1 MKYTGFTLGQGIMRN
16 MQGTPLTFP
25 RHLRSAARS
34 RLLGAIAALAAV
46 LLLSGCASAPAAQN
60 GNGGGPASQSSDQAE
75 GYDKYE
81 TTQEAVDFLG
91 GSAEAIARVIDR
103 AFADYGRPN
112 AIIKGEEGG
121 GAIVV
126 GLRYGMGEFMA
137 KSGEKQTVYWQGPSV
152 GWDFGGDAGRVFM
165 LVYNLPRPDLI
176 FQRFAGVNG
185 SAFVVGGV
193 GMQYLRSQSIVV
205 APIRVGVGLRLGAGV
220 GYTQFTQERS
230 YNPF

>member
-1 MKYTGFTLGQGIMRN
+1 
-16 MQGTPLTFP
+16 MQGTFSNTPPP
-25 RHLRSAARS
+25 RFAPSATVS
-34 RLLGAIAALAAV
+34 RVAALLGAFAIA
-46 LLLSGCASAPAAQN
+46 LLLGGCASNPSANETKGESNQ
-60 GNGGGPASQSSDQAE
+60 ASQDE

-81 TTQEAVDFLG
+81 TTQEAVNFLG
-91 GSAEAIARVIDR
+91 GSAEGIARMVDR

-121 GAIVV
+121 GAIVL

-137 KSGEKQTVYWQGPSV
+137 KAGEKQTVYWQGPSV

-220 GYTQFTQERS
+220 GYMQFTQDKS

>member
-1 MKYTGFTLGQGIMRN
+1 MTN
-16 MQGTPLTFP
+16 MLGTPLTSRGF
-25 RHLRSAARS
+25 RSAPHS
-34 RLLGAIAALAAV
+34 RPLWPIVALVAALLLG
-46 LLLSGCASAPAAQN
+46 GCASAPATESGDGTAEPGDQT
-60 GNGGGPASQSSDQAE
+60 SDQAE
-75 GYDKYE
+75 GYDQYE
-81 TTQEAVDFLG
+81 TTREAVDFLG
-91 GSAEAIARVIDR
+91 GSAEGIARAIDR
-103 AFADYGRPN
+103 AFADHGRPN

-121 GAIVV
+121 GAFVV
-126 GLRYGMGEFMA
+126 GLRYGKGEFLA
-137 KSGEKQTVYWQGPSV
+137 KSGERQTVYWQGPSV
-152 GWDFGGDAGRVFM
+152 GWDFGGDGGRVFM

-220 GYTQFTQERS
+220 GYTQFTQDRS

>member
-1 MKYTGFTLGQGIMRN
+1 MPGTFLNAPRFT
-16 MQGTPLTFP
+16 P
-25 RHLRSAARS
+25 SAMNS
-34 RLLGAIAALAAV
+34 RLPTLLMALVTALFLA
-46 LLLSGCASAPAAQN
+46 GCASNPPSAGSTKGDA
-60 GNGGGPASQSSDQAE
+60 GQSKSEE
-75 GYDKYE
+75 GYDQYE

-91 GSAEAIARVIDR
+91 GSAEGIARMIDR
-103 AFADYGRPN
+103 AFAEYGRPN

-126 GLRYGMGEFMA
+126 GVRYGMGEFMA
-137 KSGEKQTVYWQGPSV
+137 KAGEKQTIYWQGPSV

-220 GYTQFTQERS
+220 GYTQFTQEKS

>member
-1 MKYTGFTLGQGIMRN
+1 MHGTFLNVPRFTL
-16 MQGTPLTFP
+16 
-25 RHLRSAARS
+25 SAMNS
-34 RLLGAIAALAAV
+34 RLAALLTALVAA
-46 LLLSGCASAPAAQN
+46 LLLGGCASNPPSE
-60 GNGGGPASQSSDQAE
+60 GSTTGDASQSQSEE
-75 GYDKYE
+75 GYDQYE

-91 GSAEAIARVIDR
+91 GSAEGIARMIDR

-121 GAIVV
+121 GAIIV
-126 GLRYGMGEFMA
+126 GVRYGLGEFMA
-137 KSGEKQTVYWQGPSV
+137 KAGEKQTIYWQGPSV

-220 GYTQFTQERS
+220 GYTQFTQDKS

>member
-1 MKYTGFTLGQGIMRN
+1 MTGIPQSMLTPSPRRGI
-16 MQGTPLTFP
+16 
-25 RHLRSAARS
+25 S
-34 RLLGAIAALAAV
+34 RLARLGLALTAALALGA
-46 LLLSGCASAPAAQN
+46 CANSPSN
-60 GNGGGPASQSSDQAE
+60 GTATAGNSNETATSSSQSE

-91 GSAEAIARVIDR
+91 GSAEAIAQVVDR
-103 AFADYGRPN
+103 AFAQYGRPN

-121 GAIVV
+121 GAIVLGV
-126 GLRYGMGEFMA
+126 RYGQGEFMA
-137 KSGEKQTVYWQGPSV
+137 KSGVTQKVYWQGPSI

-176 FQRFAGVNG
+176 YQRFAGVSG
-185 SAFVVGGV
+185 SAFLVGGV
-193 GMQYLRSQSIVV
+193 GMHYLRSQSIVV

-220 GYTQFTQERS
+220 GYIQFTQEKS

>member
-1 MKYTGFTLGQGIMRN
+1 
-16 MQGTPLTFP
+16 MQGTLSHAP
-25 RHLRSAARS
+25 RFSFTAAGS
-34 RLLGAIAALAAV
+34 RLTTLAMAFAIA
-46 LLLSGCASAPAAQN
+46 LLLGGCASNP
-60 GNGGGPASQSSDQAE
+60 SSTDARGESTANETTQEE
-75 GYDKYE
+75 GYDKYQ

-91 GSAEAIARVIDR
+91 GSAEGIARMVDR

-112 AIIKGEEGG
+112 AIIKGEEGS
-121 GAIVV
+121 GAIVF
-126 GLRYGMGEFMA
+126 GLRYGKGEFMA
-137 KSGEKQTVYWQGPSV
+137 KAGEKQTVYWQGPSV

-165 LVYNLPRPDLI
+165 LVYNLPRPDLV

-220 GYTQFTQERS
+220 GYMQFTQEKS

>member
-1 MKYTGFTLGQGIMRN
+1 
-16 MQGTPLTFP
+16 MQGTIPDVTGFSLP
-25 RHLRSAARS
+25 RFGFRAMA
-34 RLLGAIAALAAV
+34 LLAALAMA
-46 LLLSGCASAPAAQN
+46 LLLGGCASAPASQD
-60 GNGGGPASQSSDQAE
+60 GDSDQSSEQGSNGQEE

-91 GSAEAIARVIDR
+91 GSAEGIARVVDR
-103 AFADYGRPN
+103 AFDDYGRPN

-126 GLRYGMGEFMA
+126 GLRYGKGEFMA

-220 GYTQFTQERS
+220 GYMQFTQGKS

>member
-1 MKYTGFTLGQGIMRN
+1 MPFHSEQGIFRN
-16 MQGTPLTFP
+16 MQGTLLNFP
-25 RHLRSAARS
+25 RLSPSAMSS
-34 RLLGAIAALAAV
+34 RMASLIAALAVA
-46 LLLSGCASAPAAQN
+46 LLLGGCASAPATQN
-60 GNGGGPASQSSDQAE
+60 GNNSAGESSQSSDQNE
-75 GYDKYE
+75 SYDKYE
-81 TTQEAVDFLG
+81 TTQQAVDFLG
-91 GSAEAIARVIDR
+91 GSAEGIARMIDR

-121 GAIVV
+121 GAFIV

-137 KSGEKQTVYWQGPSV
+137 KAGEKQTVFWQGPSV

-165 LVYNLPRPDLI
+165 LVYNLPSPDLI

-185 SAFVVGGV
+185 SAFVVGGA

-220 GYTQFTQERS
+220 GYMQFTQDRS

>member
-1 MKYTGFTLGQGIMRN
+1 MP
-16 MQGTPLTFP
+16 GTFLD
-25 RHLRSAARS
+25 AARFTPSAMYS
-34 RLLGAIAALAAV
+34 RLATLLMALVAAV
-46 LLLSGCASAPAAQN
+46 FLTGCASNPPSAGSAE
-60 GNGGGPASQSSDQAE
+60 GDASQSKSEE
-75 GYDKYE
+75 GYDQYE

-91 GSAEAIARVIDR
+91 GSAEGIARMVDR

-121 GAIVV
+121 GAVVV

-137 KSGEKQTVYWQGPSV
+137 KAGETQTIYWQGPSV

-185 SAFVVGGV
+185 SAFVVGGA

-220 GYTQFTQERS
+220 GYTQFTPDKS

>member
-1 MKYTGFTLGQGIMRN
+1 MKGFPHIDSTR
-16 MQGTPLTFP
+16 PL
-25 RHLRSAARS
+25 S
-34 RLLGAIAALAAV
+34 RLTRLILPLAAALFLGA
-46 LLLSGCASAPAAQN
+46 CASNPANGTN
-60 GNGGGPASQSSDQAE
+60 GNEPQGAATQDSEIE
-75 GYDKYE
+75 GYDRYE
-81 TTQEAVDFLG
+81 TTREAVDFLG
-91 GSAEAIARVIDR
+91 GSAEAIAKMVDR

-112 AIIKGEEGG
+112 AIIKGEEGS
-121 GAIVV
+121 GAFIV
-126 GLRYGMGEFMA
+126 GLRYGKGEFVA
-137 KSGEKQTVYWQGPSV
+137 KAGVEQTVYWQGPSV

-185 SAFVVGGV
+185 SAFLVGGG

-220 GYTQFTQERS
+220 GYMQFTQEKS

>member
-1 MKYTGFTLGQGIMRN
+1 MKGFSIFSLTRTL
-16 MQGTPLTFP
+16 P
-25 RHLRSAARS
+25 RRG
-34 RLLGAIAALAAV
+34 LLATMLVLGLGLA
-46 LLLSGCASAPAAQN
+46 GCATTGSN
-60 GNGGGPASQSSDQAE
+60 SSSTASTASDTQTE
-75 GYDKYE
+75 GYDQYQ

-91 GSAEAIARVIDR
+91 GSAEGIAQLVDR

-121 GAIVV
+121 GAIVF

-137 KSGEKQTVYWQGPSV
+137 KTGERQKVYWQGPSV
-152 GWDFGGDAGRVFM
+152 GWDFGGDAGRVFI

-176 FQRFAGVNG
+176 FQRFAGVSG
-185 SAFVVGGV
+185 SAFLVGGV
-193 GMQYLRSQSIVV
+193 GMHYLRSQSIVV

-220 GYTQFTQERS
+220 GYMQFTQDKS

>member
-1 MKYTGFTLGQGIMRN
+1 
-16 MQGTPLTFP
+16 MQGTFSNTPTPWFAP
-25 RHLRSAARS
+25 SATVS
-34 RLLGAIAALAAV
+34 RVAALLGAFAIALIV
-46 LLLSGCASAPAAQN
+46 GGCASNPSANETDGKSNQT
-60 GNGGGPASQSSDQAE
+60 SLDE
-75 GYDKYE
+75 GYDQYE

-91 GSAEAIARVIDR
+91 GSAEGIARMVDR

-126 GLRYGMGEFMA
+126 GVRYGMGEFMA
-137 KSGEKQTVYWQGPSV
+137 KAGEKQTIYWQGPSV

-220 GYTQFTQERS
+220 GYTQFTQDKS

>member
-1 MKYTGFTLGQGIMRN
+1 
-16 MQGTPLTFP
+16 MQDTILTHP
-25 RHLRSAARS
+25 RLFLSAAGS
-34 RLLGAIAALAAV
+34 RLVALIAALAMA
-46 LLLSGCASAPAAQN
+46 LLLGGCASAPASQN
-60 GNGGGPASQSSDQAE
+60 GDDSVGQGSQSSDQDE
-75 GYDKYE
+75 GYNQYE
-81 TTQEAVDFLG
+81 TTQEAIDFLG
-91 GSAEAIARVIDR
+91 GSAEGIARAVDR

-126 GLRYGMGEFMA
+126 GLRYGVGEFMA
-137 KSGEKQTVYWQGPSV
+137 KAGEKQTVYWQGPSV

-193 GMQYLRSQSIVV
+193 GMQYLGSQSIVV

-220 GYTQFTQERS
+220 GYMKFTQEKS

>member
-1 MKYTGFTLGQGIMRN
+1 MQGISLK
-16 MQGTPLTFP
+16 TPRLFLP
-25 RHLRSAARS
+25 SGGS
-34 RLLGAIAALAAV
+34 RLASLIAAVAVVLSLA
-46 LLLSGCASAPAAQN
+46 GCASTPSADRAD
-60 GNGGGPASQSSDQAE
+60 GKESRSEQSESYDRDE
-75 GYDKYE
+75 GYDRYE
-81 TTQEAVDFLG
+81 TTREAVDFLG
-91 GSAEAIARVIDR
+91 GSAEGIARLVDR

-126 GLRYGMGEFMA
+126 GLRYGKGEFMA
-137 KSGEKQTVYWQGPSV
+137 KSGEKQTVYWQGPSL

-176 FQRFAGVNG
+176 YQRFAGVNG
-185 SAFVVGGV
+185 SAFVVGGA

-220 GYTQFTQERS
+220 GYTQFTQDKS